1 MKRFLIDLIL
11 VLLLVA
17 IGSSFMEQD
26 SSFSIEQEIIDF
38 ENSLEENEQYV
49 SENRG
54 EAVHE
59 VHMNQASELA
69 KNSSDTIKQIVGVSV
84 EVVTSIFKAIIE

>member
-49 SENRG
+49 SENR
-54 EAVHE
+54 
-59 VHMNQASELA
+59 
-69 KNSSDTIKQIVGVSV
+69 
-84 EVVTSIFKAIIE
+84 